1 MESLGLEFRSVTLDQ
16 RGRGRSTRAPR
27 DVSREAFA
35 DDVAAVIRA
44 AKAKTPVVLVG
55 QSMGAHTAFI
65 TAARHPGVVETLV
78 MVEGDIGGGGEPK
91 CFSCMTRSPA
101 GRPALT
107 STNRERLLR
116 RRHHAGASLGE
127 RVRASGRRVVAKI
140 RPGRH

>member
-1 MESLGLEFRSVTLDQ
+1 MAGNGLPPWSRCGWSSGASRWTSADAAAARAHRATL
-16 RGRGRSTRAPR
+16 
-27 DVSREAFA
+27 SREAFA

-107 STNRERLLR
+107 STNR
-116 RRHHAGASLGE
+116 
-127 RVRASGRRVVAKI
+127 
-140 RPGRH
+140 

>member
-1 MESLGLEFRSVTLDQ
+1 MESLGLEFRSVTLHQ

-107 STNRERLLR
+107 STNR
-116 RRHHAGASLGE
+116 
-127 RVRASGRRVVAKI
+127 
-140 RPGRH
+140 